1 MNNKKL
7 NIATLIASIVGFL
20 FGYFKV
26 GPWLTKRYYRKNL
39 YVNAMSDSLVQ
50 AAIQSETFKEEC

>member
-1 MNNKKL
+1 MNNKIL
-7 NIATLIASIVGFL
+7 NIATLIAGIAGFL

-26 GPWLTKRYYRKNL
+26 GPWLTERNQRKNL
-39 YVNAMSDSLVQ
+39 YYDAMSDSLVQ